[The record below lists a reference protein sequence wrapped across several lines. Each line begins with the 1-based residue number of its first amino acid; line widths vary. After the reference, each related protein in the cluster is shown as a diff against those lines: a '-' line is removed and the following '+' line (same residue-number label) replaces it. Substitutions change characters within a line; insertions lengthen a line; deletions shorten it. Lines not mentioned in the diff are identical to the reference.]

1 MNLLSIALSLLV
13 QASDVPKPVDLWP
26 SKPPGDPDGIEEKV
40 TPGERGLKRV
50 DSTGHP
56 TYAVYSPAKDK
67 NTGAAIVVAPGGGY
81 RMLAFEH
88 EGTQVGEW
96 LASIGVTAVLLKYR
110 VPKRPGDDD
119 NQLPLQDAQRA
130 ISLTRSKAAEWG
142 VDPTRI
148 GIMGFS
154 SGGHLA
160 ANAEM
165 NYDHRAYDAVDD
177 ADKASC
183 RPDFAVL
190 IYPGGVLD
198 RQDKEKLSA
207 QMRITKETPP
217 TFLAVSSDDKGSAPG
232 TMKLFQ
238 ALRDAGVSAELHV
251 FADGGHG
258 WGMRKSDHTFGGWT
272 ARCEEWMRARGL
284 LKASAPAGGK

>member
-1 MNLLSIALSLLV
+1 MGRTLRTSLSPSPLTPPTSLSGLPWNSLRTALVAYREDESMNLLPVALSMLCSL
-13 QASDVPKPVDLWP
+13 QDVPKPVDLWP
-26 SKPPGDPDGIEEKV
+26 SKPPGDPDGIEEKA

-56 TYAVYSPAKDK
+56 TYAVYSPAKEK

-119 NQLPLQDAQRA
+119 NKLPLQDAQRA
-130 ISLTRSKAAEWG
+130 ISITRRKAAEWG

-154 SGGHLA
+154 AGGHLA

-165 NYDHRAYDAVDD
+165 NDDHRAYDAVDE

-183 RPDFAVL
+183 RP
-190 IYPGGVLD
+190 
-198 RQDKEKLSA
+198 
-207 QMRITKETPP
+207 
-217 TFLAVSSDDKGSAPG
+217 
-232 TMKLFQ
+232 
-238 ALRDAGVSAELHV
+238 
-251 FADGGHG
+251 
-258 WGMRKSDHTFGGWT
+258 
-272 ARCEEWMRARGL
+272 
-284 LKASAPAGGK
+284 

>member
-1 MNLLSIALSLLV
+1 MNLLSIALAALL
-13 QASDVPKPVDLWP
+13 QAQDVPKPMDLWP
-26 SKPPGDPDGIEEKV
+26 AKPPGDPDGIEEKA

-56 TYAVYSPAKDK
+56 TIAVYSPAKDK

-130 ISLTRSKAAEWG
+130 ISLTRSKSAEWG
-142 VDPTRI
+142 IDPSRI

-154 SGGHLA
+154 AGGHLA
-160 ANAEM
+160 ANAST
-165 NYDHRAYDAVDD
+165 NYDRRAYEAVDD

-198 RQDKEKLSA
+198 RQDKDKLSP
-207 QMRITKETPP
+207 QMRITKDTPP
-217 TFLAVSSDDKGSAPG
+217 AFLAVSSDDKGSAPG
-232 TMKLFQ
+232 TIRLFQ
-238 ALRDAGVSAELHV
+238 GLRDAGVPAELHV
-251 FADGGHG
+251 FATGGHG
-258 WGMRKSDHTFGGWT
+258 WGMRKSDQTFGGWT
-272 ARCEEWMRARGL
+272 ARCEEWMRSRGL
-284 LKASAPAGGK
+284 LKASTSAGGK